1 MALQWSDAYSVEI
14 ELIDRQHRKLFTIV
28 NELGSAAE
36 QGKTKE
42 ALGRAL
48 DELIAYTK
56 EHFKTEEDL
65 FQTHSYPEATAHKE
79 QHDQF
84 VEKVGDFRER
94 FDEGKLTMTVE
105 VRLFLT
111 DWLVNHIKK
120 TDKKYSA
127 FLLAAGV
134 PAKVT

>member
-14 ELIDRQHRKLFTIV
+14 ELIDRQHQKLFGVI
-28 NELGSAAE
+28 NELGAAVE

-48 DELIAYTK
+48 GELISYTK
-56 EHFKTEEDL
+56 EHFKTEEEL
-65 FQTHSYPEATAHKE
+65 FQKHGYPEAVAHKE
-79 QHDQF
+79 EHDEF
-84 VEKVGDFRER
+84 VHKVGDFKER

-120 TDKKYSA
+120 IDKKYSA

-134 PAKVT
+134 PANVT